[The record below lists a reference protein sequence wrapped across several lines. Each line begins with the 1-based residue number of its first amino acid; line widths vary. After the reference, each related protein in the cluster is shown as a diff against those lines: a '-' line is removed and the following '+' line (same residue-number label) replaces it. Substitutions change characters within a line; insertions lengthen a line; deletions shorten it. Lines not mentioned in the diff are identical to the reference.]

1 MHAMH
6 SEINFISKN
15 SWNHSDHSRY
25 SLHSQQRE
33 FLSNF
38 HRFFSSV
45 GSNVSVTTCA
55 RHMCAKLRIS
65 HGYIV
70 VFPWILI
77 KPTQG
82 TAGGSGGRGGTGE
95 ATATVAAAAA
105 AAATSTA
112 ARAGAGAGT
121 ATAAA
126 ATAEATAGSADICER
141 YRYLREGICVELA
154 YNRRADLLIRNPAVP
169 RLHVSREL
177 YSLRE
182 HNI

>member
-1 MHAMH
+1 M
-6 SEINFISKN
+6 
-15 SWNHSDHSRY
+15 
-25 SLHSQQRE
+25 
-33 FLSNF
+33 
-38 HRFFSSV
+38 
-45 GSNVSVTTCA
+45 TTYA

-77 KPTQG
+77 KP
-82 TAGGSGGRGGTGE
+82 GGPRAVPGVEEKQEKQEKQQQQQQHRQQQQQQRRQRQ
-95 ATATVAAAAA
+95 
-105 AAATSTA
+105 
-112 ARAGAGAGT
+112 ARAEAVTAT
-121 ATAAA
+121 ATAATA
-126 ATAEATAGSADICER
+126 GATAVLADVCER

-154 YNRRADLLIRNPAVP
+154 YNRRADLLMRNPAVP